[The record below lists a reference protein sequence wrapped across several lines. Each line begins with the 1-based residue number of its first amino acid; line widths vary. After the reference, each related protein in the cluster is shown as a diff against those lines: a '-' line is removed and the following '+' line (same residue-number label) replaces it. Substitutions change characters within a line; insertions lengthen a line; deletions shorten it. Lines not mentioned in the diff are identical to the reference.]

1 MSLLYSK
8 KKKEKENNLCK
19 IKNKFFE
26 KENKSIRKVYLNE
39 IQKRFI
45 IAKPSNI
52 MQKNLISANK
62 PEDLNGE
69 IPAEIP
75 LFFIKL
81 ICRGYSLNL
90 LLADHIFDEN
100 TNKENFFNK
109 NVTLSL
115 LTKQRTIFLTLF
127 SQKHCK

>member
-69 IPAEIP
+69 EFDQPAEIP

-90 LLADHIFDEN
+90 
-100 TNKENFFNK
+100 
-109 NVTLSL
+109 
-115 LTKQRTIFLTLF
+115 
-127 SQKHCK
+127 